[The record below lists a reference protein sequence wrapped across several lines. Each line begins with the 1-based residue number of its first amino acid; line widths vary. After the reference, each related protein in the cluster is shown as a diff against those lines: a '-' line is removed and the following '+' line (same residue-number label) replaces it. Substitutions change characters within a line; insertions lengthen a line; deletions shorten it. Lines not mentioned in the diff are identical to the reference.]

1 MEEETVP
8 PNWSD
13 LMMHSSELATN
24 HDHILAEVWLA
35 ETTNSPTGVP
45 KDHPVVDLF
54 AIVPGQHVNNSAR
67 RGKRTRS

>member
-45 KDHPVVDLF
+45 TDHPVVDPF
-54 AIVPGQHVNNSAR
+54 AIVPGQHVKNSTK